1 MGGMQ
6 ETIEQY
12 VTRLQTLAGDDPF
25 SILRATPDRLAA
37 LLARL
42 EPALLARRVD
52 PDKWSIAEIAA
63 HLADAEL
70 VVAYRART
78 ILAEN
83 AAPIAA
89 YDQNAWAAS
98 LEYASQ
104 DAFVSARLF
113 AAYRMGTLRV
123 ADAVDPARLDHYGV
137 HQERGRETVRQLL
150 RLAAGHDVNHLR
162 QIEAAVNRLASGESA
177 WAARPQKPEVPL
189 DLIERIDLRVGTIVE
204 ATEVPDADRLAQ
216 LTVEFGIDRRQVI
229 AGIRRERPN
238 LASIVG
244 RQALFYYNVPR
255 KKIRG
260 LTSEAML
267 CDAGYADGLLP
278 AFLVPERGVP
288 NGTRAG

>member
-37 LLARL
+37 LLARV

-162 QIEAAVNRLASGESA
+162 PANLPGRHGPRSRRCRSISSSASTCASA
-177 WAARPQKPEVPL
+177 RSS
-189 DLIERIDLRVGTIVE
+189 
-204 ATEVPDADRLAQ
+204 
-216 LTVEFGIDRRQVI
+216 RR
-229 AGIRRERPN
+229 RRFPMPTGWRSSPSTS
-238 LASIVG
+238 ASTGG
-244 RQALFYYNVPR
+244 R
-255 KKIRG
+255 
-260 LTSEAML
+260 
-267 CDAGYADGLLP
+267 
-278 AFLVPERGVP
+278 
-288 NGTRAG
+288 